1 MQIFILGNLIH
12 RPHRNLSL
20 TLSTVQLLWSRHSL
34 KHLKKNSYG
43 EYMWQFEIFLVL
55 SSSVAEIKSIFLK
68 GVLGNLYRILVF
80 LGIQWTI
87 LFSEPFEEYRKI
99 ISWLGWN
106 LMQQFKFNYFKTQ
119 YIYFLF
125 QAFLARRA
133 YGLSF
138 IINILLYELLHR
150 FFENI
155 LKLSKIFL

>member
-1 MQIFILGNLIH
+1 
-12 RPHRNLSL
+12 
-20 TLSTVQLLWSRHSL
+20 
-34 KHLKKNSYG
+34 
-43 EYMWQFEIFLVL
+43 MWQFEIFLVL

-80 LGIQWTI
+80 LGTQWTV
-87 LFSEPFEEYRKI
+87 LFSDPLEEYRKI

-138 IINILLYELLHR
+138 IINILLNEFLHR
-150 FFENI
+150 FFWKYLKIIKNI
-155 LKLSKIFL
+155 SLMHKESYTKPMKSAFQESL